1 MTEINWE
8 EMEGLF
14 CQQANDKGST
24 KVGKDSGSVNVERK
38 VKKDNE
44 VRFMRKILCRIVF
57 LLISSVFHRLFSWME
72 KEALTSIFSSNNFV
86 KQMRK

>member
-14 CQQANDKGST
+14 CQQANDKSSS
-24 KVGKDSGSVNVERK
+24 KVGKDSVNVERK

-44 VRFMRKILCRIVF
+44 VII
-57 LLISSVFHRLFSWME
+57 
-72 KEALTSIFSSNNFV
+72 
-86 KQMRK
+86 